1 MEYKIVIAHGEF
13 YKSVRIKVEEE
24 VKELIKQGYQ
34 PQGGVSI
41 TNETYGN
48 NVWYTITQAMVKM
61 R

>member
-1 MEYKIVIAHGEF
+1 MEYKIVIAHGES
-13 YKSVRIKVEEE
+13 YRRVRIQVEEE

-41 TNETYGN
+41 TNEKHGS